1 MKAIIMAGGFGT
13 RLRPLTMN
21 MPKPMVPMMNRP
33 MMEHIVRLLT
43 RHGMTDITSLLY
55 FHPEAITSHFGDGSA
70 FGCTMNYI
78 RAEADFGTAG
88 SVRNATEQ
96 LGITEPVLV
105 ISGDVLTDFD
115 LSAAIAFHNEKNAQA
130 TIVLTHA
137 KNPLQFGIVMTNPDS
152 EITRFLEKPSWG
164 EVFSD
169 TINTGIYILEPEAYS
184 EIPYKREFDF
194 SKDLFPAILKKPG
207 ALVGYIAD
215 GYWRDVGNLSEYH
228 EAHMD
233 ALHGIVNLEIAGER
247 RNGAIVEE
255 DCEVEDARFRGQNAI
270 AKGTKIEVGAMVTN
284 SIIGAGCQ
292 IEAGAIVENSILWDG
307 TRVGRNASLSH
318 VVACF
323 NVLIGDRATIDEN
336 VFIGEGSHV
345 AEAAHILPNVK
356 LWPGKRVEAGATL
369 QTSLVWED
377 RWNRELFM
385 NSRISGTSNIELI
398 PEFSAKVGAALG
410 AQVGMGQRVVISRD
424 SDPGSR
430 LLSRA
435 LGTGL
440 MSAGVIVVDMQQTP
454 IPLTRH
460 HLRDARQSAG
470 VHVRKNPMDRHR
482 SDMIFFDSGGY
493 DLSSNKGKS
502 IERYFFGEDFPRAPF
517 DKVGTIEFPAHTGE
531 IYTKRF
537 IHALDVDLIMRA
549 QFKIAIDYA
558 NGIASTIFPNIL
570 GAFGGE
576 VVSINA
582 YLEPSRL
589 TRGREE
595 FDRSTRHLAN
605 VVKSLRY
612 QIGFI
617 LDAGGERVGIADET
631 GNIYIN
637 NRLLTLLT
645 KLFLES
651 EAKRGRKVIKIAVPV
666 SATSEIEELAT
677 RHGVEIVYTKN
688 THADMMRAASEDSVT
703 FVGGT
708 LGGAIFPDY
717 FFAVDGMFTVA
728 KTLEMLAILGKNLGD
743 VASDMPHRAQ
753 SRKQVSCPTEE
764 LGRVMRHAMDHSHTM
779 RKVLIDG
786 IKFYPKKNSESWVL
800 ILPEKERPY
809 CSVLT
814 DAATKPE
821 ADALAKEYAEL
832 VEVWRKS
839 N

>member
-21 MPKPMVPMMNRP
+21 LPKPMVPMMNRP
-33 MMEHIVRLLT
+33 MMEHIVNLLK
-43 RHGMTDITSLLY
+43 RHGMTDITALLY
-55 FHPEAITSHFGDGSA
+55 FHPDAITSHFGDGTA
-70 FGCTMNYI
+70 FGCSMRYI

-115 LSAAIAFHNEKNAQA
+115 LSSAIAFHKEKQALA

-169 TINTGIYILEPEAYS
+169 TINTGIYILEPEAYA

-194 SKDLFPAILKKPG
+194 SKELFPALLKKQG

-233 ALHGIVNLEIAGER
+233 ALHGLVNLEIAGER

-255 DCEVEDARFRGQNAI
+255 GCEIADAILRGQNAI
-270 AKGTKIEVGAMVTN
+270 ARGTKLENGAMVTN
-284 SIIGAGCQ
+284 SIIGAGCH

-318 VVACF
+318 AVACF

-336 VFIGEGSHV
+336 VFIGEGSQIS
-345 AEAAHILPNVK
+345 ENAHILPNIK

-377 RWNRELFM
+377 RWNRELFT
-385 NSRISGTSNIELI
+385 NSRISGLSNIELI
-398 PEFSAKVGAALG
+398 PEFAAKVGAALG
-410 AQVGMGQRVVISRD
+410 AQVGMGQRIVISRD

-430 LLSRA
+430 VLSRA
-435 LGTGL
+435 LVSGL
-440 MSAGVIVVDMQQTP
+440 MSAGVNVVDMQQTP

-460 HLRDARQSAG
+460 HLRDARQSGA
-470 VHVRKNPMDRHR
+470 VHVRKNPIDRRR
-482 SDMIFFDSGGY
+482 SDMIFFDAGGY
-493 DLSSNKGKS
+493 DLPSNKSKA

-537 IHALDVDLIMRA
+537 INALNVELITKA

-605 VVKSLRY
+605 VVKSLGY

-617 LDAGGERVGIADET
+617 LDAGGERVGIADES
-631 GNIYIN
+631 GNIYLN

-645 KLFLES
+645 KLFIES
-651 EAKRGRKVIKIAVPV
+651 EQKRGRTVSKIAVPV
-666 SATSEIEELAT
+666 SATSEVEELA
-677 RHGVEIVYTKN
+677 REHNIEIVYTKN
-688 THADMMRAASEDSVT
+688 THADMMRASGDDVT

-728 KTLEMLAILGKNLGD
+728 KTLEMLAVLGKNIGEI
-743 VASDMPHRAQ
+743 ASNMPRRAQ
-753 SRKQVSCPTEE
+753 SRKQVACPTEE
-764 LGRVMRHAMDHSHTM
+764 LGKVMRYAMDHSSNM

-786 IKFYPKKNSESWVL
+786 IKFYPKKNSEAWVL

-809 CSVLT
+809 CTVLT
-814 DAATKPE
+814 DAATQPE
-821 ADALAKEYAEL
+821 ADALSKEYAEM
-832 VEVWRKS
+832 VEEWRKS

>member
-1 MKAIIMAGGFGT
+1 MAGGFGT

-21 MPKPMVPMMNRP
+21 LPKPMVPMMNRP

-43 RHGMTDITSLLY
+43 RHGMKDITSLLY
-55 FHPEAITSHFGDGSA
+55 FHPDAIISHFGDGSA
-70 FGCTMNYI
+70 FGCSMDYI

-115 LSAAIAFHNEKNAQA
+115 LSAAIAFHKKKKAQA

-137 KNPLQFGIVMTNPDS
+137 KNPLQFGIVMTNPNS

-169 TINTGIYILEPEAYS
+169 TINTGIYILEPEAYT
-184 EIPYKREFDF
+184 EIPFKREFDF
-194 SKDLFPAILKKPG
+194 SKDLFPALLKKPD
-207 ALVGYIAD
+207 ALMGYVAD
-215 GYWRDVGNLSEYH
+215 GYWRDIGNLSEYH

-233 ALHGIVNLEIAGER
+233 ALHGLVHIEMPGESQDSAR
-247 RNGAIVEE
+247 IEEGCHVGGVRFRGNNAVARGTKMEQGAIV
-255 DCEVEDARFRGQNAI
+255 
-270 AKGTKIEVGAMVTN
+270 TN
-284 SIIGAGCQ
+284 SVIGAGCQ
-292 IEAGAIVENSILWDG
+292 IESGAIIENSILWDG
-307 TRVGRNASLSH
+307 THIGRNASLSH

-323 NVLIGDRATIDEN
+323 NVLVGDRATIDEN
-336 VFIGEGSHV
+336 VFIGEGSHI
-345 AEAAHILPNVK
+345 AEGAHLLPNVK

-377 RWNRELFM
+377 RWTRELFM
-385 NSRISGTSNIELI
+385 NSRISGLSNIELI
-398 PEFSAKVGAALG
+398 PEFAAKVGASLG
-410 AQVGMGQRVVISRD
+410 AQVSMGQRIVISRD

-440 MSAGVIVVDMQQTP
+440 MSAGANVVDMQQTP

-460 HLRDARQSAG
+460 HLRDARHSGG
-470 VHVRKNPMDRHR
+470 VHIRKNPIDKRR
-482 SDMIFFDSGGY
+482 SDLIFFDSGGY
-493 DLSSNKGKS
+493 DLPSNKSKA

-517 DKVGTIEFPAHTGE
+517 DKVGAIEFPAHTGE

-537 IHALDVDLIMRA
+537 INALDVELITRS

-605 VVKSLRY
+605 VVKSLNY

-631 GNIYIN
+631 GSIYIN

-645 KLFLES
+645 KLFIES
-651 EAKRGRKVIKIAVPV
+651 EMKRGRTVNKIAVPV
-666 SATSEIEELAT
+666 AATSEVEVLARKHNIEL
-677 RHGVEIVYTKN
+677 VYTKN
-688 THADMMRAASEDSVT
+688 THADMMRVASEDSVT

-728 KTLEMLAILGKNLGD
+728 KTLEMLAVLGKNIGE
-743 VASDMPHRAQ
+743 VAQDMPSRAQ
-753 SRKQVSCPTEE
+753 SRKQVSCPTEK
-764 LGRVMRHAMDHSHTM
+764 LGRVMRHAMDHSAKM

-786 IKFYPKKNSESWVL
+786 IKFYPKKNSEAWVL

-814 DAATKPE
+814 DAATQPE

-832 VEVWRKS
+832 VEGWRKS
-839 N
+839 GS